1 MTRSIAAAV
10 TNCRFVTTTNSTDT
24 AAATAT
30 TTATTPTPTPAT
42 NPTPATTAGLGS
54 ILLVAA
60 VLICESGV
68 QPLHS
73 KVRPS
78 LCVSPKDLVVH
89 PHLHDFYEK
98 LGFRGG
104 RAGTGGNYELGVA
117 EAALL
122 LSEHGM
128 VLSAGAAT

>member
-1 MTRSIAAAV
+1 M
-10 TNCRFVTTTNSTDT
+10 
-24 AAATAT
+24 
-30 TTATTPTPTPAT
+30 
-42 NPTPATTAGLGS
+42 PATTAGLGS

-89 PHLHDFYEK
+89 PHLHDFYVK

-117 EAALL
+117 DTALL